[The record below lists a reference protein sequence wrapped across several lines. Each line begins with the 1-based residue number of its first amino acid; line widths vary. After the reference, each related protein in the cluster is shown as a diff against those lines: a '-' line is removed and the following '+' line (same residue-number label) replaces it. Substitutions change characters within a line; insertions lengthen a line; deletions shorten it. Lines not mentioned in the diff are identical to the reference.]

1 MTERLEDLPRD
12 VRGQIAAAI
21 RERRDGLTEDAAAA
35 AEAEAGL
42 TRPAWRECAG
52 VLVGL
57 IAAAVEDGHLENGR
71 GPIHE
76 LARFSPPLTTRQ
88 LVNAVHCV
96 ERVVA
101 DELALHDRL
110 GATSEP
116 WPIVAYSL
124 RTAMLEV
131 ITAFVERDHSRPALR
146 DQLTTL
152 FSTQVFSLALAQ
164 ETQRALRHQHGVA
177 VILFD
182 IDDLSQL
189 NHMHGY
195 GAGDRLLERL
205 GILANR
211 FFRTHDWVARYG
223 EDSIAV
229 LLPETTLDQ
238 AATLANRFR
247 EMVHQRLVL
256 VDHKT
261 DSTTVVTVSAAAVG
275 TDIVQAEIDPAYIM
289 AEAEAAVM
297 RAKLDGRNRVERI
310 ALLPTSVTIV
320 GASTLLGMTA
330 RQVIRL
336 IRSGALRAARRGRHY
351 HIDRAQIE
359 ELRRVKGD

>member
-1 MTERLEDLPRD
+1 MTERLEDLARD
-12 VRGQIAAAI
+12 VREEIAEAI
-21 RERRDGLTEDAAAA
+21 RDRQTGLTEDATAALA
-35 AEAEAGL
+35 QAPGLSSAG
-42 TRPAWRECAG
+42 WRECCQALVSLLAQAVADGYLDHRQGG
-52 VLVGL
+52 V
-57 IAAAVEDGHLENGR
+57 
-71 GPIHE
+71 HE
-76 LARFSPPLTTRQ
+76 LGRFVPPLSSRQ
-88 LVNAVHCV
+88 LIQVVHRV
-96 ERVVA
+96 ERIVL
-101 DELALHDRL
+101 DELALDDRL

-116 WPIVAYSL
+116 WPVVAHCL
-124 RTAMLEV
+124 RTAMLEI
-131 ITAFVERDHSRPALR
+131 ITAFTERDSATPTLR
-146 DQLTTL
+146 DPLTTL
-152 FSTQVFSLALAQ
+152 LSQHIFSLALTQ
-164 ETQRALRHQHGVA
+164 ETQRALRHLHGVA

-182 IDDLSQL
+182 IDDLAQL
-189 NHMHGY
+189 NHSHGY

-229 LLPETTLDQ
+229 LLPETNLDQ
-238 AATLANRFR
+238 ASALANRFR
-247 EMVHQRLVL
+247 EMVQQRLVL

-261 DSTTVVTVSAAAVG
+261 DATTVVTVSAAAVG
-275 TDIVQAEIDPAYIM
+275 TDIVQAELDPEYIM

-297 RAKLDGRNRVERI
+297 RAKMDGRNRVERI

-320 GASTLLGMTA
+320 GAAALLGMTA

-359 ELRRVKGD
+359 EFRKVKG

>member
-1 MTERLEDLPRD
+1 MERLEDLSRD
-12 VRGQIAAAI
+12 IREEIAEAI
-21 RERRDGLTEDAAAA
+21 RDRQPGLVEDAAAVLGQVPSLTSVGWHECSESIVSLMA
-35 AEAEAGL
+35 VAVAEGHLDHRHGGVYDL
-42 TRPAWRECAG
+42 TRF
-52 VLVGL
+52 V
-57 IAAAVEDGHLENGR
+57 
-71 GPIHE
+71 
-76 LARFSPPLTTRQ
+76 PPLTLRQ
-88 LVNAVHCV
+88 LIQVIHRV
-96 ERVVA
+96 ERIVL
-101 DELALHDRL
+101 DELALHDQL

-116 WPIVAYSL
+116 WPVVAYSM
-124 RTAMLEV
+124 RTAMLEI
-131 ITAFVERDHSRPALR
+131 ITAFVERDHTRPPLR
-146 DQLTTL
+146 DPLTTL
-152 FSTQVFSLALAQ
+152 FSPHIFSLALAQ

-189 NHMHGY
+189 NQSHGY

-238 AATLANRFR
+238 ASALANRFR
-247 EMVHQRLVL
+247 QMVQQRLVL

-261 DSTTVVTVSAAAVG
+261 DATTVVTVSAAAVG
-275 TDIVQAEIDPAYIM
+275 TDVVQAEVDPEYVM

-320 GASTLLGMTA
+320 GAAALLGMSA

-336 IRSGALRAARRGRHY
+336 IRTGALRAVRRGRHY

-359 ELRRVKGD
+359 EFRKVKG